1 MIKVAEIKTKE
12 ECIELLMVLT
22 TGKQEYDIES
32 AYVCLGNGGMEAG
45 CKCDN
50 LVDGLYKRA
59 FGDEYLNMQ
68 EEFEK
73 KQHDLWSD
81 YAQKLNDMLLRETE
95 KIKGEKIEH
104 EIITRDYKG
113 EVIKTEKM

>member
-1 MIKVAEIKTKE
+1 MIKVAEIETKE
-12 ECIELLMVLT
+12 ECVEMLMVLA
-22 TGKQEYDIES
+22 TGEKEYDVES
-32 AYVCLGNGGMEAG
+32 AYVSLGNGGIEAG

-81 YAQKLNDMLLRETE
+81 YAQKLNDMLLREAE
-95 KIKGEKIEH
+95 KIKGEKIKH
-104 EIITRDYKG
+104 EIVIRDYKG
-113 EVIKTEKM
+113 EIIKRDEM